1 MRPAL
6 VLVDLQNDFLDAP
19 GLEPCRSEVIR
30 RAAALLEAARAA
42 GVPVVHCATAVDT
55 ERDGRMPH
63 WKAANRWSC
72 VRGTRGHAAPAE
84 LSPRA
89 GEPVVEKAFFSAFA
103 SSRPGALDAALSAAG
118 ADAVVLA
125 GVHLHG
131 CVRATALDA
140 YQRGLEVWVAEDAVA
155 SDDPLHAA
163 VTRRYLDGRAA
174 RFAGVAE
181 LARRFLGGV
190 NGAPEIV
197 HRSPRETSRVLFTVV
212 PGGRAE
218 AASASAAARAALGD
232 WGSRSPESRASTLVA
247 FAERLEAEAG
257 ALAREM
263 AVDVGKPVT
272 HGVAEALRA
281 ADLVR
286 RGAGLVH
293 AGAGR
298 DAPAVRGGAGELAR
312 CGPASAS
319 RRVPLGVVAVI
330 TPWNNPVAI
339 PWGKLAPALALGN
352 AAVWKPA
359 PAATRLARRTLE
371 LARDAGLPENLVA
384 LVAGDHRAAAAA
396 MADPGVDA
404 VTISGSSSA
413 GWAAQ
418 EACARRRIPL
428 QAELG
433 GNNSSVVWTGA
444 DLPRAAREIA
454 RGAFSFAG
462 QRCTA
467 NRRAVVEATLYD
479 ELLERVTAAA
489 KELAWGD
496 PLDPATDVGPVI
508 SADARDRVER
518 SLELASASGARV
530 LRPHAPGAE
539 ASRLRDG
546 AYCAPAIVR
555 GAAHESEIVQEE
567 TFGPVLV
574 VEAARTFEEALALAD
589 GVRQGL
595 VSALFAGGGAAGEEL
610 RGRFLAS
617 AKAGI
622 LKWNASTADADAAAP
637 FGGWKASGIGPP
649 EHGAGD
655 LEFYGRLQAL
665 YGV

>member
-1 MRPAL
+1 
-6 VLVDLQNDFLDAP
+6 
-19 GLEPCRSEVIR
+19 
-30 RAAALLEAARAA
+30 
-42 GVPVVHCATAVDT
+42 
-55 ERDGRMPH
+55 
-63 WKAANRWSC
+63 
-72 VRGTRGHAAPAE
+72 
-84 LSPRA
+84 
-89 GEPVVEKAFFSAFA
+89 
-103 SSRPGALDAALSAAG
+103 
-118 ADAVVLA
+118 
-125 GVHLHG
+125 
-131 CVRATALDA
+131 
-140 YQRGLEVWVAEDAVA
+140 
-155 SDDPLHAA
+155 
-163 VTRRYLDGRAA
+163 
-174 RFAGVAE
+174 
-181 LARRFLGGV
+181 
-190 NGAPEIV
+190 
-197 HRSPRETSRVLFTVV
+197 
-212 PGGRAE
+212 
-218 AASASAAARAALGD
+218 
-232 WGSRSPESRASTLVA
+232 
-247 FAERLEAEAG
+247 
-257 ALAREM
+257 
-263 AVDVGKPVT
+263 
-272 HGVAEALRA
+272 
-281 ADLVR
+281 
-286 RGAGLVH
+286 
-293 AGAGR
+293 
-298 DAPAVRGGAGELAR
+298 
-312 CGPASAS
+312 
-319 RRVPLGVVAVI
+319 
-330 TPWNNPVAI
+330 
-339 PWGKLAPALALGN
+339 
-352 AAVWKPA
+352 
-359 PAATRLARRTLE
+359 
-371 LARDAGLPENLVA
+371 
-384 LVAGDHRAAAAA
+384 
-396 MADPGVDA
+396 

-539 ASRLRDG
+539 ASGLRDG

-622 LKWNASTADADAAAP
+622 LKWNGRRRTPDAAAP